1 VTARV
6 GDLAVALRGPRGAT
20 PALVVGPGPGFPLLH
35 EVRQIE
41 RALDLGAWR
50 TAYLEQRGCGRSRDG
65 EPTIARSID
74 DVAATARWL
83 ADEAGAP
90 VVVIGMS
97 LGASYAVAAAARDPS
112 PFRAIVGLGL
122 DVDIPAADIAAHA
135 FVVERG
141 DRRAQAAAAQFAAP
155 VTTSR
160 AFQQRAKWLTE
171 LGGVQSGVRWGQLM
185 RRTLVSLVRGYGP
198 IGAIRALRA
207 MPRVQDAM
215 LPHLATWGLQD
226 VRKLDVPLALVH
238 GAEDAVSPVGLVRD
252 WLDAL
257 DVPSAT
263 LRVVDGVG
271 HIPHWERPD
280 IVREALAAVVTKA
293 ASLRV
298 AHSRV
303 HDA

>member
-1 VTARV
+1 VIARV
-6 GDLAVALRGPRGAT
+6 DGLAVAVRGPRGAQ
-20 PALVVGPGPGFPLLH
+20 PALVVGPSPGFPLLH

-41 RALDLGAWR
+41 PALDLGEWR

-74 DVAATARWL
+74 DVAAAARWL
-83 ADEAGAP
+83 AADAGEP

-122 DVDIPAADIAAHA
+122 DVDIAAADLAAHA
-135 FVVERG
+135 FVVEHG
-141 DRRAQAAAAQFAAP
+141 DQRAQAAAAQFAAP

-160 AFQQRAKWLTE
+160 PFRTRAKWLTE
-171 LGGVQSGVRWGQLM
+171 LGGMQSGTRWSQLM
-185 RRTLVSLVRGYGP
+185 RRTFVSIVRGYGP

-215 LPHLATWGLQD
+215 LPQLASWGLQD
-226 VRKLDVPLALVH
+226 VRRLDVPLALVH
-238 GAEDAVSPVGLVRD
+238 GAADAVSPVGLVRD

-257 DVPSAT
+257 DAPSAT

-271 HIPHWERPD
+271 HLPHVERPD
-280 IVREALAAVVTKA
+280 IVREAIAAVVTKA

-298 AHSRV
+298 AHSRA